1 MTPSTAT
8 TRKTAKKEPQWLSL
22 GPAAQ
27 ILGVSEE
34 TLRHWADA
42 GRIHAY
48 RTPGAHRRFAR
59 EDLLLL
65 QSTGRPHLP
74 QDMEDETLQRL
85 RRRLRNTHRA
95 QVIPDSLNEDARDH
109 LRVLGRRLVE
119 LALRYHSDK
128 HRRTAIREEAKFVGQ
143 GYGTESL
150 SMGLSLPQTVESFLY
165 HRNALIDTVRSMV
178 PGGSLPDDALDL
190 WRDVGDLVDIALQ
203 AIVQFYDD
211 SSAIGSR
218 SGTEISQA
226 APS

>member
-1 MTPSTAT
+1 MTPPPT
-8 TRKTAKKEPQWLSL
+8 TKRKTADKEPQWLSL

-27 ILGVSEE
+27 LLGVSEE
-34 TLRHWADA
+34 TLRNWADA
-42 GRIHAY
+42 GRIRAY

-59 EDLLLL
+59 EELLLL
-65 QSTGRPHLP
+65 QSAGRPQLP
-74 QDMEDETLQRL
+74 QDLEDETLQRL

-95 QVIPDSLNEDARDH
+95 QAMPDSLNEDARDH

-178 PGGSLPDDALDL
+178 PGGGSPDDALDL

-211 SSAIGSR
+211 SSAIGNR
-218 SGTEISQA
+218 SDAEASQVT
-226 APS
+226 PS